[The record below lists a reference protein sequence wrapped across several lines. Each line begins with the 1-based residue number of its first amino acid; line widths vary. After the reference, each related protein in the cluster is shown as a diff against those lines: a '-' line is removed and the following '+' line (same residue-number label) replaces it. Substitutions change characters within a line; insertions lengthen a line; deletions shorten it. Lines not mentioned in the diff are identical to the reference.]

1 MSRLESVSE
10 GIHARRRCSSLLSPA
25 ISEPS
30 IANTLVLSNLPR
42 KAVTPDLRRKE
53 TTPVPNGV
61 VHSLKPLFKGSSG
74 SLPTV
79 QASKITAQAVGAS
92 TVTGQA
98 IGDRTVTGQAVGDS
112 QTVGA
117 STVTG
122 QTVSANTVTGQTV
135 DASTVTG
142 QAVGDSQTVGASTV
156 TGQTVGASTVT
167 GQTVDASTVTGQ
179 AVDVTARLSDVQ
191 TDQQLARH
199 VVTSCLSRALTR
211 YQQEREETPST

>member
-1 MSRLESVSE
+1 MEYRFTMSRLESVSE

-92 TVTGQA
+92 TVT
-98 IGDRTVTGQAVGDS
+98 VTGQADW
-112 QTVGA
+112 
-117 STVTG
+117 
-122 QTVSANTVTGQTV
+122 
-135 DASTVTG
+135 
-142 QAVGDSQTVGASTV
+142 
-156 TGQTVGASTVT
+156 
-167 GQTVDASTVTGQ
+167 
-179 AVDVTARLSDVQ
+179 
-191 TDQQLARH
+191 
-199 VVTSCLSRALTR
+199 
-211 YQQEREETPST
+211 